1 MNILYIILKHVIW
14 RFQIYYLFRE
24 IFIFREDKS
33 NNVLREILKCF
44 RKTAKFER
52 PSLNLLLLIQ
62 IIINNSPEIK
72 DMLKIFSFRRIR
84 RQVYMGILR
93 G

>member
-1 MNILYIILKHVIW
+1 MEAVGITYFEKPS
-14 RFQIYYLFRE
+14 RD
-24 IFIFREDKS
+24 EDIDDCQK
-33 NNVLREILKCF
+33 VCV
-44 RKTAKFER
+44 KFER

-72 DMLKIFSFRRIR
+72 DMLKIFSFRRIQ